1 MPPSGFDIA
10 EAGFCIVEKTE
21 NQEPVFPEWV
31 ENGENSAYHA
41 CEAHDGNL
49 SLLAKNFEVSKQY
62 SVVAY
67 FRYRYAGSTGDYTV
81 IRTQTY
87 QTVTVRPSSPSY
99 NIGGTVPNFSVEPGT
114 REIICTFQVA
124 PAPNEYSELRQCG
137 FCYSTTVAVPTYD
150 AEGCE
155 YVVAHKVD
163 ENTYM
168 AYVSKD
174 DTGEGIVYI
183 RSYAIFKDKNSA
195 QRVTVYGEPKNCAYE
210 EE

>member
-1 MPPSGFDIA
+1 MNPIELKPTFVLTCTGAYAKGDSNIPLGVEIGVGEIYCTGGLTHTNAPSGFDIA

-21 NQEPVFPEWV
+21 GQDPVFPEWV
-31 ENGENSAYHA
+31 ENGENPAYHA

-99 NIGGTVPNFSVEPGT
+99 NIGGTVPDFVLN
-114 REIICTFQVA
+114 QVL
-124 PAPNEYSELRQCG
+124 EKL
-137 FCYSTTVAVPTYD
+137 
-150 AEGCE
+150 
-155 YVVAHKVD
+155 YVL
-163 ENTYM
+163 
-168 AYVSKD
+168 
-174 DTGEGIVYI
+174 
-183 RSYAIFKDKNSA
+183 FK
-195 QRVTVYGEPKNCAYE
+195 
-210 EE
+210 

>member
-67 FRYRYAGSTGDYTV
+67 FRYRYAGMEDVGYTV
-81 IRTQTY
+81 FRSGTH
-87 QTVTVRPSSPSY
+87 QTVTILAPSY
-99 NIGGTVPNFSVEPGT
+99 DIGGTVPNFSVEPGT

-137 FCYSTTVAVPTYD
+137 FCYSTTVDEPTYE
-150 AEGCE
+150 AEGCKH
-155 YVVAHKVD
+155 VVASENMASVHKSDAGNVD
-163 ENTYM
+163 
-168 AYVSKD
+168 AVH
-174 DTGEGIVYI
+174 I
-183 RSYAIFKDKNSA
+183 RPYAIFKDKNSL
-195 QRVTVYGEPKNCAYE
+195 QKVTVYGNVEDCAYE